1 MEYNALVAACANRI
15 LLDRDGVRLLEN
27 LYVEILLNVRCAHL
41 FLPVRLSSLPNIS
54 PLHPAFVSLDDR
66 GVLHDRQRRSRP
78 VRRFGTRSTF
88 TGRAM
93 SRDPRPITSLTNR
106 MLSGILAPR
115 AEVHDRL
122 LIEGR

>member
-1 MEYNALVAACANRI
+1 MGPTTAVERAGATMEYDALVAACANRI

-78 VRRFGTRSTF
+78 VRRFGRDLH
-88 TGRAM
+88 
-93 SRDPRPITSLTNR
+93 SRDAPCP
-106 MLSGILAPR
+106 GIL
-115 AEVHDRL
+115 DRS
-122 LIEGR
+122 RP